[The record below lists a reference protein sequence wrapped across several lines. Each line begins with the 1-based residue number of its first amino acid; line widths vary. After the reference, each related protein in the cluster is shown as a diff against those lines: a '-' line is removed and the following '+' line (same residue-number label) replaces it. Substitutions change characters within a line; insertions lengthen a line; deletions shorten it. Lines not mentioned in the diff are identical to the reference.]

1 MIGGYIVNAPDS
13 AEILGG
19 PTPEVSPDRQ
29 AVSVAGWMFDAR
41 EFGAAPASSPADLD
55 PIVMGLTS
63 SARACAALGFS
74 YLPVMIPAKR
84 VLVNVTPSGDRG
96 WVAELNARL
105 RDVDDV
111 ELMSLF
117 GVLRHAH
124 RHGHPYHR
132 TDADWND
139 LGAFFVA
146 RALLKEAH
154 KRVPAL
160 RPSAL
165 ADLHLRAVD
174 GYLGT
179 LADAPKLALLDGEL
193 VPCEQEVEGEQGVVI
208 DASRLHARRMP
219 VESDLADAGPSYV
232 RVYANPVADEDS
244 HVAVVGDSAALP
256 VVRWLAEST
265 RRTTLFS
272 SQDVPCNQLE
282 LETPPVVIH
291 LLRETDLQSG
301 WPAERPAPP
310 PTPPARL

>member
-1 MIGGYIVNAPDS
+1 
-13 AEILGG
+13 
-19 PTPEVSPDRQ
+19 
-29 AVSVAGWMFDAR
+29 
-41 EFGAAPASSPADLD
+41 
-55 PIVMGLTS
+55 MGLTG
-63 SARACAALGFS
+63 SAGACAALGLS
-74 YLPVMIPAKR
+74 YLPVLIPAKR
-84 VLVNVTPSGDRG
+84 NLINVPPSGDRG

-105 RDVDDV
+105 RDIDDV
-111 ELMSLF
+111 ELMSLL

-124 RHGHPYHR
+124 RHGRPYHR

-179 LADAPKLALLDGEL
+179 LADAPKLHLLDGEL
-193 VPCEQEVEGEQGVVI
+193 VSREEDVESEEGVSI

-219 VESDLADAGPSYV
+219 VEPDLAGAGPAHV
-232 RVYANPVADEDS
+232 RVYANPVAEEDT

-265 RRTTLFS
+265 RRTTWFCSRAL
-272 SQDVPCNQLE
+272 PLTQLE
-282 LETPPVVIH
+282 LETPAVVIH
-291 LLRETDLQSG
+291 LIRETDLRS
-301 WPAERPAPP
+301 A
-310 PTPPARL
+310 TRL